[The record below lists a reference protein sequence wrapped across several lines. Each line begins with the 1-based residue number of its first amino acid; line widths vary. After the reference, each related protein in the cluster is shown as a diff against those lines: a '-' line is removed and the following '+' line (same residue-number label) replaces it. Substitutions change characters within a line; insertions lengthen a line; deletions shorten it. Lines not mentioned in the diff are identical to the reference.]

1 MPCAYRTRLTR
12 LRKPRFSVSVFMGVR
27 MSKNHRGTGLRS
39 LPSHGRD
46 ECPVCHK
53 TNIKVL
59 YEVEIDGQKVK
70 VCKFCNA
77 AMKNK
82 ARKEAPAKEPV
93 AAAPAAEASAAPA
106 EAPAEN

>member
-1 MPCAYRTRLTR
+1 
-12 LRKPRFSVSVFMGVR
+12 MGVS

-39 LPSHGRD
+39 LPSRGRD

-70 VCKFCNA
+70 VFKFCNA

-93 AAAPAAEASAAPA
+93 AAAPAAEAN
-106 EAPAEN
+106 EAPAETPAEN

>member
-1 MPCAYRTRLTR
+1 
-12 LRKPRFSVSVFMGVR
+12 

-59 YEVEIDGQKVK
+59 YEVEIDGQKIK

-82 ARKEAPAKEPV
+82 ARKEAPAKEPSAAPAANEAPV
-93 AAAPAAEASAAPA
+93 EASAAPAAEANEAPA
-106 EAPAEN
+106 EATAES

>member
-1 MPCAYRTRLTR
+1 
-12 LRKPRFSVSVFMGVR
+12 

-82 ARKEAPAKEPV
+82 ARKEVPAKEPV

>member
-1 MPCAYRTRLTR
+1 MLKHSA
-12 LRKPRFSVSVFMGVR
+12 KVFMGVS
-27 MSKNHRGTGLRS
+27 MSKNHRGTGIRS
-39 LPSHGRD
+39 LPSRGRD

-82 ARKEAPAKEPV
+82 ARREAPAKEP
-93 AAAPAAEASAAPA
+93 AAPAAEAPA
-106 EAPAEN
+106 EATAES

>member
-1 MPCAYRTRLTR
+1 MRTVHGNAFCENGCFPTL
-12 LRKPRFSVSVFMGVR
+12 LWELR

-39 LPSHGRD
+39 LPSRGRD

-53 TNIKVL
+53 TGIKVL

-93 AAAPAAEASAAPA
+93 AAAPAAEAN
-106 EAPAEN
+106 EAPAETPAES

>member
-1 MPCAYRTRLTR
+1 MRGNAFCENECFPTL
-12 LRKPRFSVSVFMGVR
+12 LWELR

-39 LPSHGRD
+39 LPSRGRD

-53 TNIKVL
+53 TGIKVL

-82 ARKEAPAKEPV
+82 ARKEAPAKEP
-93 AAAPAAEASAAPA
+93 AAVSAPAAEAN
-106 EAPAEN
+106 EAPAETPAES

>member
-1 MPCAYRTRLTR
+1 MLKHPA
-12 LRKPRFSVSVFMGVR
+12 KVFMGVS
-27 MSKNHRGTGLRS
+27 MSKNHRGTGIRS
-39 LPSHGRD
+39 LPSRGRD

-82 ARKEAPAKEPV
+82 ARREAPAKEP
-93 AAAPAAEASAAPA
+93 AAPAAEAPA
-106 EAPAEN
+106 EATAES

>member
-1 MPCAYRTRLTR
+1 
-12 LRKPRFSVSVFMGVR
+12 

-82 ARKEAPAKEPV
+82 ARKEAPAKEPS
-93 AAAPAAEASAAPA
+93 AAPAANEASIEASAAPAAEANEAPA
-106 EAPAEN
+106 EATAES

>member
-1 MPCAYRTRLTR
+1 MLKYPA
-12 LRKPRFSVSVFMGVR
+12 KVFMGVS
-27 MSKNHRGTGLRS
+27 MSKNHRGTGIRS
-39 LPSHGRD
+39 LPSRGRD

-82 ARKEAPAKEPV
+82 ARREAPAKEP
-93 AAAPAAEASAAPA
+93 AAPAAEAPA
-106 EAPAEN
+106 EATAES

>member
-1 MPCAYRTRLTR
+1 
-12 LRKPRFSVSVFMGVR
+12 

-82 ARKEAPAKEPV
+82 ARKEAPAKEPS
-93 AAAPAAEASAAPA
+93 AAPAANEAPVEASAATA
-106 EAPAEN
+106 EATAES

>member
-1 MPCAYRTRLTR
+1 
-12 LRKPRFSVSVFMGVR
+12 

-59 YEVEIDGQKVK
+59 YEVEIDGKKVK

-82 ARKEAPAKEPV
+82 ARKEAPAKEPS
-93 AAAPAAEASAAPA
+93 AAPAAEANEAPAEASAAPA
-106 EAPAEN
+106 AEANEAPAEATAES

>member
-1 MPCAYRTRLTR
+1 MLKHPA
-12 LRKPRFSVSVFMGVR
+12 KVFMGVS
-27 MSKNHRGTGLRS
+27 MSKNHRGTGIRS
-39 LPSHGRD
+39 LPSRGRD

-53 TNIKVL
+53 TNTKVL

-82 ARKEAPAKEPV
+82 ARREAPAKEP
-93 AAAPAAEASAAPA
+93 AAPAAEAPA
-106 EAPAEN
+106 EATAES

>member
-1 MPCAYRTRLTR
+1 
-12 LRKPRFSVSVFMGVR
+12 

-59 YEVEIDGQKVK
+59 YEVEIDGKKVK

-82 ARKEAPAKEPV
+82 ARKEAPAKEPS
-93 AAAPAAEASAAPA
+93 AAPAANEAPVEASAAPA
-106 EAPAEN
+106 EATAES

>member
-1 MPCAYRTRLTR
+1 MLKHPA
-12 LRKPRFSVSVFMGVR
+12 KVFMGVS
-27 MSKNHRGTGLRS
+27 MSKNHRGTGIRS
-39 LPSHGRD
+39 LPSRGRD

-59 YEVEIDGQKVK
+59 YEVEMDGQKVK

-82 ARKEAPAKEPV
+82 ARREAPAKEP
-93 AAAPAAEASAAPA
+93 AAPAAEAPA
-106 EAPAEN
+106 EATAES

>member
-1 MPCAYRTRLTR
+1 MLKHPA
-12 LRKPRFSVSVFMGVR
+12 KVFMGVC
-27 MSKNHRGTGLRS
+27 MSKNHRGTGIRS
-39 LPSHGRD
+39 LPSRGRD

-77 AMKNK
+77 AMNNK
-82 ARKEAPAKEPV
+82 ARREAPAKEP
-93 AAAPAAEASAAPA
+93 AAPAAEANEAPA
-106 EAPAEN
+106 EATAES

>member
-12 LRKPRFSVSVFMGVR
+12 LRTPRFSVSVVMGVR

-93 AAAPAAEASAAPA
+93 AAAPAAEASTAPA